1 MTGTWHH
8 YAGTY
13 DGTTVS
19 IYLDGV
25 LVASSSYTGG
35 AIALSGNDINIARNP
50 AYGGDFS
57 AGVLADVRL
66 YGRAL
71 SASEIRTLF
80 QSPPPP
86 LPPPPP
92 PAPPPAPPPP
102 APPPPPSPPSP
113 PPPPPSQQAISS
125 ISLSGAA
132 FIGGAGSANA
142 VVGTAATTLSPSSP
156 PFAGTWS
163 LSDPMQVALR
173 SIL

>member
-50 AYGGDFS
+50 AYGGDFF

-80 QSPPPP
+80 QLRHRHCPRRRHPRRRHQHLHHPRRRPHRHRRRRS
-86 LPPPPP
+86 L
-92 PAPPPAPPPP
+92 AP
-102 APPPPPSPPSP
+102 
-113 PPPPPSQQAISS
+113 
-125 ISLSGAA
+125 G
-132 FIGGAGSANA
+132 
-142 VVGTAATTLSPSSP
+142 V
-156 PFAGTWS
+156 
-163 LSDPMQVALR
+163 
-173 SIL
+173 